1 MAALSLHYVTLR
13 SRQIGLHLLPSL
25 RGKKPSLYW
34 DWFDL
39 SCAFSKNWHA
49 VFEMN
54 CALMSWMHKRSA
66 NYLFTYLFR
75 LEIKTG

>member
-25 RGKKPSLYW
+25 RGKKTSLYW

-49 VFEMN
+49 
-54 CALMSWMHKRSA
+54 LMSWMHKRSA
-66 NYLFTYLFR
+66 NYLFAYLFR